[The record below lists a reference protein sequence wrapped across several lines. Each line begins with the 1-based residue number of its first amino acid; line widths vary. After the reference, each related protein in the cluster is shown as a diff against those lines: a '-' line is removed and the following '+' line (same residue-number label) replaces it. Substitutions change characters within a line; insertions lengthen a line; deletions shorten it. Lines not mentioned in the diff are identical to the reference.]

1 MKKEKLPTIPNQ
13 RFGGGGGGGGGG
25 GRIVTHMDSFFYY
38 FRIKSIG
45 TSLFIWVMIYYS

>member
-13 RFGGGGGGGGGG
+13 RFGGGGGGE
-25 GRIVTHMDSFFYY
+25 RIVTHMDSFFYY